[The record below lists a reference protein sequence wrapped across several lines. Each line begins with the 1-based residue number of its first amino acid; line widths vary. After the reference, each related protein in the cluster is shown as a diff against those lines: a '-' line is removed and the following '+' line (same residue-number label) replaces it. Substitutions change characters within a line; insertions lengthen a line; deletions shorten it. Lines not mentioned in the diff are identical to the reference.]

1 MTTVTQDLKD
11 VSETAGKNV
20 KQATEK
26 VSQSLDDA
34 KAQLVSYGNQIQQ
47 YLGEIDAKVETYK
60 FSIEKQ
66 DEGLSVDIAF
76 RATVCPKK

>member
-20 KQATEK
+20 KQASEK

-34 KAQLVSYGNQIQQ
+34 KAQLVSYGNQIQE

-76 RATVCPKK
+76 RATVRPKK

>member
-34 KAQLVSYGNQIQQ
+34 RAQLVSYGNQIQE

-76 RATVCPKK
+76 RATVRPKK